1 MRQTR
6 TIVFEIFSSFEKN
19 QLPVNNSASGFF
31 TLDASVF
38 LLSFLYSKII
48 IIKKNI
54 YISTT
59 IPRIWLQ
66 RKKRGDSRW
75 NHQLFGIFLR
85 SSFYCTRVIL
95 SQKLHTDTHTHTHV
109 QVRTVAL
116 ITIYKSRVVLFGGIL
131 VNKNNS

>member
-48 IIKKNI
+48 IIIKKNI
-54 YISTT
+54 YKYNYSAYMTSEKEEGGQSVKPPALWDFFT
-59 IPRIWLQ
+59 
-66 RKKRGDSRW
+66 
-75 NHQLFGIFLR
+75 FIFLLYACYFITKASHR
-85 SSFYCTRVIL
+85 
-95 SQKLHTDTHTHTHV
+95 HTHTHTRTSPDGRV
-109 QVRTVAL
+109 DYNLQISSRPVRRNTS
-116 ITIYKSRVVLFGGIL
+116 K
-131 VNKNNS
+131 